1 METINIDIKPSNK
14 ETIQETDKLL
24 DMSSI
29 FNYKILST
37 LKNKDIELKPN
48 FELAFFLAK
57 KDKTDFIY
65 NTSAL
70 EGNPMTY
77 PEVETLLDGI
87 TVGGHKLSDEHQILN
102 QNKSIKVLFELIKEN
117 TFKIDY
123 ETVCKLHEKVAN
135 EEALSWG
142 EFRKSGVN
150 IGGTDYKPPRAD
162 DLKEIFNNG
171 IKELEKQKDIIIK
184 AISYFL
190 FGAINQFFYDGNKRT
205 SRLMMN
211 GILLSNGYP
220 ILNIKAKDKLE
231 FNIKMI
237 EFYNSKDIQ
246 PILDYLVNYYIE
258 QNKDNGFI

>member
-1 METINIDIKPSNK
+1 MTENFKQKVSETKTFKPKEQVNK
-14 ETIQETDKLL
+14 SVELL

-37 LKNKDIELKPN
+37 LKNNNSELKPN

-87 TVGGHKLSDEHQILN
+87 TVGGHKLTDEHQILN
-102 QNKSIKVLFELIKEN
+102 QNKSITLLFKMIKEN

-123 ETVCKLHEKVAN
+123 ETICKLHEKVAK
-135 EEALSWG
+135 EEALMWG
-142 EFRKSGVN
+142 AFRTNGVN
-150 IGGTDYKPPRAD
+150 IGGTDYKPPKAD
-162 DLKEIFNNG
+162 DLNEIFEKGIIELNKINNTP
-171 IKELEKQKDIIIK
+171 IK

-190 FGAINQFFYDGNKRT
+190 FGAINQFFYDGNKRV

-220 ILNIKAKDKLE
+220 IVNYPTAKDDWASC
-231 FNIKMI
+231 FNI
-237 EFYNSKDIQ
+237 
-246 PILDYLVNYYIE
+246 P
-258 QNKDNGFI
+258 